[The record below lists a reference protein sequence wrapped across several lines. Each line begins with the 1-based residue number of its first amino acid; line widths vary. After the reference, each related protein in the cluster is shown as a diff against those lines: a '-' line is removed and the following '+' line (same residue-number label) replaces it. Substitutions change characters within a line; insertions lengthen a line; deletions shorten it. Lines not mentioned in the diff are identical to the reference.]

1 MSDEAKNGLV
11 LIDFGGDVV
20 DRARLF
26 FSIQPANVH
35 TVVFPAIKRTANL
48 VRRETTKAIREKYD
62 ISVANLRAEE
72 NVQMYSKI
80 GEDKF
85 YTYIHYRA
93 YKGIP
98 LFRFNGVTPK
108 YPKVD
113 TSKLVPVIMAGLRA
127 PIVKSANERRAQWQ
141 MVYPGVEA
149 SAHVLKGNSNKKL
162 ENTFVATMKSG
173 HTGIFKRTGAAT
185 SGLYGGNDEIQ
196 ELYGPN
202 IVQMLGNREVQD
214 KITQKAEA
222 YFVARI
228 EHEIDRLWAQNF
240 LSDEQWGEM
249 NR

>member
-85 YTYIHYRA
+85 YTYI
-93 YKGIP
+93 
-98 LFRFNGVTPK
+98 
-108 YPKVD
+108 
-113 TSKLVPVIMAGLRA
+113 
-127 PIVKSANERRAQWQ
+127 
-141 MVYPGVEA
+141 
-149 SAHVLKGNSNKKL
+149 
-162 ENTFVATMKSG
+162 
-173 HTGIFKRTGAAT
+173 
-185 SGLYGGNDEIQ
+185 
-196 ELYGPN
+196 
-202 IVQMLGNREVQD
+202 
-214 KITQKAEA
+214 ITEHIKAFL
-222 YFVARI
+222 YFVSTGSLQNI
-228 EHEIDRLWAQNF
+228 PRLIQAN
-240 LSDEQWGEM
+240 
-249 NR
+249 